1 MKKCGAKPIIDTY
14 VQMAHGLNTLHTRQ
28 KNSTPPRARYIL
40 ELIERLTASN
50 LPNWNQHKG
59 IGVLLQVLKSSA
71 LRAKEDESSIETLLQ
86 LIDAANVVWKNSW
99 PMNPDAAASEK
110 QFALSHYI

>member
-1 MKKCGAKPIIDTY
+1 MKKCGVKTSNNKY
-14 VQMAHGLNTLHTRQ
+14 VQMAHGLITLNTRQ
-28 KNSTPPRARYIL
+28 KKSTPPRARYIL

-86 LIDAANVVWKNSW
+86 LIEASIVVWNNSW
-99 PMNPDAAASEK
+99 PINPEAAASE
-110 QFALSHYI
+110 QQVALM